1 MTQKALRAHPPPPLS
16 ACDRNDHLTFER
28 KGLVVSDIKKQAWN
42 ELKIMALTYETLMSP
57 KSFIFCLALAG
68 GFSLTGRWEEYTK
81 LKPFALQDKHRTK
94 N

>member
-28 KGLVVSDIKKQAWN
+28 KGLVVSDINKKAWN

-57 KSFIFCLALAG
+57 KSFIFRSALAG
-68 GFSLTGRWEEYTK
+68 GFSLK
-81 LKPFALQDKHRTK
+81 SQFL
-94 N
+94 

>member
-1 MTQKALRAHPPPPLS
+1 MTQKALCAHPPPPLS

-68 GFSLTGRWEEYTK
+68 GFSLTGR
-81 LKPFALQDKHRTK
+81 
-94 N
+94 